1 MADKNHVE
9 LDWAVDAITVGAR
22 HRKDLGDLQPLAD
35 SIDQYGLLQPLTISE
50 EGTLICGARRLA
62 AIKQLGWRQVNVW
75 VRVGLSDRLSA
86 MMAERDDNI
95 CHKQFTKLEL
105 ADLYEE
111 MKNEIAADAAR
122 RQRATQFGA
131 TPEGDGAA
139 KLAAPWEGRYDS
151 RRQAADIV
159 GGASHMTLEK
169 IAAIRQ
175 IAADTTRSDTIRAQ
189 ATDALAHIE
198 ANQPVDPLFL
208 QLRSVVRLDDLEKV
222 AADESQPPAVR
233 EEAASG
239 AILLRKLEAAQMRD
253 ADLDKAARAALDR
266 VQAARQTKTLPAI
279 PKTVAPL
286 APVIKPLKWFTWT
299 WNELKDW
306 PTHCDPHM
314 VAAGL
319 TEPEWQQ
326 FRQTIAD
333 SVAFMEQVA
342 DLRQAA

>member
-1 MADKNHVE
+1 M
-9 LDWAVDAITVGAR
+9 
-22 HRKDLGDLQPLAD
+22 
-35 SIDQYGLLQPLTISE
+35 
-50 EGTLICGARRLA
+50 
-62 AIKQLGWRQVNVW
+62 
-75 VRVGLSDRLSA
+75 
-86 MMAERDDNI
+86 
-95 CHKQFTKLEL
+95 
-105 ADLYEE
+105 
-111 MKNEIAADAAR
+111 
-122 RQRATQFGA
+122 
-131 TPEGDGAA
+131 
-139 KLAAPWEGRYDS
+139 
-151 RRQAADIV
+151 V
-159 GGASHMTLEK
+159 GGSASYKTLDK

-175 IAADTTRSDTIRAQ
+175 IAADTTRSDAIRQQ
-189 ATDALAHIE
+189 ATDALGKIE
-198 ANQPVDPLFL
+198 AGEAIDPLFL
-208 QLRSVVRLDDLEKV
+208 QLRSAVRMDDLERV

-233 EEAASG
+233 EESASG

-266 VQAARQTKTLPAI
+266 VQAARQTKTLPTI

-326 FRQTIAD
+326 FRQTIAA
-333 SVAFMEQVA
+333 SVSFMDQVA